1 MYTAC
6 HVTYGSRAASSS
18 ILWHKPGGEKGCQLS
33 LNCLK
38 LRSVYVYVY
47 VYVNVYVYVY
57 VNVYVYVHVCVNVYV
72 YVYVNVYV
80 YVYVNAY
87 VEASV
92 YVYVY
97 VYVYV
102 NVYVY
107 IFVYVYDLFILG
119 FPKKRS
125 LDPFL
130 VEPKLLSWEILGTL
144 SPRDYLR
151 PGFPPSWEPSGSYS
165 WSCGFCL
172 HQRLRAMATD
182 LELDQLFIL
191 GPFIG
196 GM

>member
-107 IFVYVYDLFILG
+107 ICLCIWFVHFGIPQKTKFGSIPGGTQTIILG
-119 FPKKRS
+119 NFR
-125 LDPFL
+125 DPISARL
-130 VEPKLLSWEILGTL
+130 PEAWISSRLGT
-144 SPRDYLR
+144 
-151 PGFPPSWEPSGSYS
+151 
-165 WSCGFCL
+165 
-172 HQRLRAMATD
+172 
-182 LELDQLFIL
+182 
-191 GPFIG
+191 
-196 GM
+196 